1 MVYLSI
7 CLCCLGKLLY
17 LISEF
22 TKIGGYEVNTQ
33 KPLAFLYTNHEKSET
48 EIKKLTLFTIATKII
63 KCLGA
68 NLPKKMKELYT
79 QKYKTLMK
87 EINNLLKTT
96 SPFKKEIL

>member
-1 MVYLSI
+1 MYAYS
-7 CLCCLGKLLY
+7 KAARY
-17 LISEF
+17 
-22 TKIGGYEVNTQ
+22 KINTQ
-33 KPLAFLYTNHEKSET
+33 KSPAFLYSNHEKSER